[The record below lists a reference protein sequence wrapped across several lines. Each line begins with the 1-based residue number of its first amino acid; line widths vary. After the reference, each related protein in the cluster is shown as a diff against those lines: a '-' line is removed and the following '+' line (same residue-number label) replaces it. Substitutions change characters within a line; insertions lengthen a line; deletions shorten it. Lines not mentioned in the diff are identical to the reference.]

1 MFRRFLAAAVVLLSA
16 VALAT
21 PASAASCTLNCY
33 KYRADVSISAAWTT
47 PSGLPIFPGS
57 VHSYTARVTNTPW
70 RVGGS
75 SGPVPWPT
83 GPASGTTFVKFEPG
97 TPNSETWTYIGVDF
111 GTIVNFGLAAN
122 GGAYCDAG
130 NIPANTT
137 DQITA
142 FFLAPHTPG
151 TYTFR
156 IWLDP
161 YQGIQPWTDYNPN
174 NNEVVLT
181 FQVGYLA

>member
-1 MFRRFLAAAVVLLSA
+1 MFRRFLAAAVVLLPT

-21 PASAASCTLNCY
+21 PASAARCASNCPQI
-33 KYRADVSISAAWTT
+33 RADVSITAAWTT
-47 PSGLPIFPGS
+47 PAGLPLFPGS
-57 VHSYTARVTNTPW
+57 LHSYTARVTNTPW
-70 RVGGS
+70 RTGGS
-75 SGPVPWPT
+75 SASTPWPT
-83 GPASGTTFVKFEPG
+83 GPASGIVFVKFEPG
-97 TPNSETWTYIGVDF
+97 TPNSETLTYIGVDI
-111 GTIVNFGLAAN
+111 GTITNFGLAAN
-122 GGAYCDAG
+122 GGAYCDTG

-142 FFLAPHTPG
+142 FFYAPHTPG

-161 YQGIQPWTDYNPN
+161 YQGIQPWTDYDPN
-174 NNEVVLT
+174 NNEVNLS